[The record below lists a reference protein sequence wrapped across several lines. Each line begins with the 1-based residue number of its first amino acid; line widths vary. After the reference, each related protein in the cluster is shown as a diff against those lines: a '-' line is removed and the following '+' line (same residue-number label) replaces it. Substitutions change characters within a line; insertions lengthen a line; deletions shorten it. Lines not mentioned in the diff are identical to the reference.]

1 MPDKAGALVTLS
13 GVQKDYHGLRPL
25 RVQRLDLHPA
35 RTIAVVGVDEVMAEV
50 IVNLITGAAVPDI
63 GDVHAFGRRTTD
75 IPDADAWLRGLDQFG
90 LLSDRAVLL
99 DQMTAEQNLAV
110 PLSMELEDLP
120 APIRS
125 AVASLAAEVGIEP
138 LALTQVTSALQPRIR
153 ARLRLARALAL
164 NPRVLLAEHPNA
176 ALPAADL
183 PEFAG
188 HFVRVVSARRLATLV
203 LTADR
208 TFAVS
213 VADEV
218 LTLNQA
224 TGALTSVS
232 GWRRW
237 FS

>member
-1 MPDKAGALVTLS
+1 MPDRAGALVTLS

-25 RVQRLDLHPA
+25 RVQQLELHPA
-35 RTIAVVGVDEVMAEV
+35 RTTAIVGVDEVVAEV
-50 IVNLITGAAVPDI
+50 LVNLITGAAVPDI

-90 LLSDRAVLL
+90 LFSDRAVLL

-110 PLSMELEDLP
+110 PLSLELEDLP

-138 LALTQVTSALQPRIR
+138 RALTQVTSALQPQIL

-164 NPRVLLAEHPNA
+164 NPRVLLAEHPSA
-176 ALPAADL
+176 TVPAADL
-183 PEFAG
+183 AGFAG
-188 HFVRVVSARRLATLV
+188 DFLRVVTARRLATLV

-208 TFAVS
+208 TFAS
-213 VADEV
+213 AVADDV

-224 TGALTSVS
+224 TGALTGAS